1 MRLFQRKITQKVGLP
16 PGTLVHIGERKTKEV
31 RISAI
36 QYGKDHY
43 QEHGDVTVEECAKLQ
58 ENGAITWFN
67 ICGIHDVRVIE
78 EFGKTF
84 NIHPLLLEDIVHT
97 GQRPKMEEFDDYL
110 FVVLKMLVYDDKEN
124 EVLSEQ
130 VSLVLGKD
138 FVISFQESE
147 GDVFNT
153 VRERIRTDKGR
164 IRKMGCDYL
173 AYRLIDAI
181 VDQYFVILEKFGEQ
195 TEFLQEAV
203 LSAPSPEIL
212 EAIQETKREVI
223 FLRRYVWPLREA
235 ISGLQRGES
244 DLVSDSVQI
253 YLRDVYDHTIQ
264 VIDSIETFRDM
275 ISGTMDVYLSSVSN
289 KMNEVMKV
297 LTIMAT
303 IFIPLTFIAGVYGMN
318 FEYMPEL
325 KWRAG
330 YFIVWIVMIIL
341 GILMLI
347 GFKRKKWL

>member
-1 MRLFQRKITQKVGLP
+1 
-16 PGTLVHIGERKTKEV
+16 
-31 RISAI
+31 
-36 QYGKDHY
+36 
-43 QEHGDVTVEECAKLQ
+43 
-58 ENGAITWFN
+58 
-67 ICGIHDVRVIE
+67 
-78 EFGKTF
+78 
-84 NIHPLLLEDIVHT
+84 LEDIVHT

-147 GDVFNT
+147 GDVFNA

-181 VDQYFVILEKFGEQ
+181 VDQYFVVLEKFGEQ
-195 TEFLQEAV
+195 IEFLQEAV

-244 DLVSDSVQI
+244 DLVSDNVQL